1 MVLNVRKGW
10 TGESAFSSLFSYRA
24 PSLVF
29 YLFFGEKIYISEI
42 AFLNRSKSCIIDL
55 MCMIRQISVTRR
67 NW

>member
-29 YLFFGEKIYISEI
+29 FLFFGEKICISGNS
-42 AFLNRSKSCIIDL
+42 FSKKSKSCIMTIKNA
-55 MCMIRQISVTRR
+55 SS
-67 NW
+67 